1 MASESLCKIFDVNVK
16 QFGENCAAIFND
28 GKNVKKA
35 TYNQI
40 AIESRRV
47 SLCLREL
54 CADGFVGLFVEQD
67 LSFPSLIL
75 GILHNNLP
83 FTCID
88 IQDSQDKVLYLLRYL
103 CVKWVFTESS
113 CIHAKNVLHNNG
125 TKIKTIYLHNNSYSI
140 WHINKNSAPD
150 NKIIPHSPT
159 FHLAYAIQT
168 SGSTGEPKIIY
179 VPHQSIVPNILDIRD
194 LLHIHHSDIIYL
206 ASPLTFDP
214 SVVELFVPLSC
225 GAAVL
230 IVPSKVKVSPSVLL
244 EILFPTNHDFYSG
257 TSILQITPFFICL
270 KILQKLLF
278 GGEPCPNISV
288 LNSWKATDNLT
299 EIYNVYGVT
308 EVSCWAT
315 IERVDFSQNWNQ
327 FGHSEVNK
335 QTTLAVPLGSPLSKT
350 VLQVKN
356 DRGDQI
362 FNGEGELFIGSS
374 ERICLINEEV
384 LENLTPP
391 VFRATGDFVKIDN
404 SCNHILFLGR
414 KNRIIK
420 RWGHRVCLG
429 NVEMVLSR
437 HVDVEKCSCVWHQE
451 KNILALAVIW
461 RDKEEIQ
468 DLRLYGV
475 NHLHKA
481 EVPDQIV
488 TVKELPLTNHG
499 KIDYE
504 KLLTIILHKNDKITN
519 KDIPNS
525 SHILEAWRSIV
536 GREPML
542 SEKFMSSGGNSILA
556 IQLTTEL
563 ERIFGE
569 RIRNKLMNMLLNN
582 SSVMEIEMFL
592 LGNEIKSEAGIA
604 LDISSR
610 KSSILNN
617 KEKNNSNKDF
627 FSSIEPHEYSLL
639 SAEEILHPSTS
650 SSKRRKLISDSPV
663 DLKHE
668 KIVTHKNH
676 SCNITKESACSQ
688 TQHEEFLIK
697 ICCRGTTF
705 EKEPHFDTW
714 VPKEGNRLPLHL
726 NWKFDMQKCVDASPC
741 YLKFAKRSCVIV
753 GSHSHQLVV
762 LECPGGELIS
772 QCLLPDRIESSV
784 CPSSCGK
791 YGVVGELNISIYYTI
806 LPFISCVIG
815 CYNGCV
821 YCISLAKGDI
831 IWSFPTNDMV
841 KSTPMLCL
849 GNTAVVVGSYDSN
862 LYCIAMEDGK
872 QIWNISPSTSSI
884 YASACISSNNC
895 MVYIATLDGTC
906 VSLSE
911 KTGKLQW
918 KTHVSSPV
926 FSSPALVHSSQGVIF
941 TEVIGIVHCFSAI
954 NGDKM
959 WQFKADGQVFSSF
972 SVTHDYHDLNELLV
986 FGSHDKNVYCLKWDE
1001 NASNVSLKWKKELD
1015 SAIFATP
1022 FIYKVREE
1030 LNSTSTIINT
1040 YVITAASKGFLYV
1053 LNAEDGSIKCL
1064 SSLPNEIFSSPIVCD
1079 GQVLVGCRD
1088 NYLYNYSI

>member
-784 CPSSCGK
+784 CPSS
-791 YGVVGELNISIYYTI
+791 S
-806 LPFISCVIG
+806 
-815 CYNGCV
+815 
-821 YCISLAKGDI
+821 
-831 IWSFPTNDMV
+831 
-841 KSTPMLCL
+841 
-849 GNTAVVVGSYDSN
+849 
-862 LYCIAMEDGK
+862 
-872 QIWNISPSTSSI
+872 
-884 YASACISSNNC
+884 
-895 MVYIATLDGTC
+895 TLDGTC